1 MLAAFEF
8 TGPDRIPVVYTPSPA
23 GLYVHGQK
31 LLDLFAQYPPDNP
44 LNVESLPAPPPD
56 AIDRDGRYY
65 EVRTDP
71 WGTEAEH
78 MIFGVW
84 GIPRRYP
91 IASWAEGA
99 NYRFPPPAAFP
110 AQNMLDKARLTRLRE
125 DYLIFTG
132 WVSIFER
139 LHAFRPLD
147 EVLVDLYTGEPHLL
161 AFLDRLVEYWHGVIA
176 ALMDAGAD
184 VIVFGDDWGTQ
195 TATIVSPALF
205 RDAFVPRYR
214 ELMAPVKAAGRRV
227 FFHTCGFLGGIFD
240 ELLDLGI
247 DGMWPQIGLFDSD
260 SRYAEM
266 CRERKIAIYVHPDRQ
281 RLIPFG
287 TPQEIDAAI
296 RAYAEKYR
304 RMNGGGIFHVEMEND
319 APWENVEALVRAID
333 CYR

>member
-44 LNVESLPAPPPD
+44 LNVESLPAPPAD

-91 IASWAEGA
+91 MASWAEGA
-99 NYRFPPPAAFP
+99 SYRFPPPSAFP

-125 DYLIFTG
+125 DYLLFTG

-139 LHAFRPLD
+139 LHPAGKYGGTGAGLTIVKKIVESHGGRIR
-147 EVLVDLYTGEPHLL
+147 VDTAP
-161 AFLDRLVEYWHGVIA
+161 
-176 ALMDAGAD
+176 DAGST
-184 VIVFGDDWGTQ
+184 FTF
-195 TATIVSPALF
+195 TI
-205 RDAFVPRYR
+205 PRH
-214 ELMAPVKAAGRRV
+214 E
-227 FFHTCGFLGGIFD
+227 
-240 ELLDLGI
+240 
-247 DGMWPQIGLFDSD
+247 
-260 SRYAEM
+260 
-266 CRERKIAIYVHPDRQ
+266 
-281 RLIPFG
+281 
-287 TPQEIDAAI
+287 
-296 RAYAEKYR
+296 
-304 RMNGGGIFHVEMEND
+304 
-319 APWENVEALVRAID
+319 
-333 CYR
+333 